1 MQKRERFTSKQTN
14 ELQDLI
20 NQKESSKSEAL
31 RAQAVLLIN
40 AKANQEQIKMLTG
53 FDGKYAYKLRKKYLE
68 KGLNALIDKRKPKQR
83 ALLTRGQR
91 TQVAK
96 VLKEATPREFGFKE
110 DFWSTAMLGWIIKE
124 QYGVQYK
131 SKTPLYLLFKE
142 AKFTYHKPDRKYHKR
157 NQADVDNWQVTMAP
171 IIQSAYADEKTV
183 ILVADEMILS
193 TQTTFQKIWL
203 PQGEFPRI
211 DISNKRARRCIY
223 GFLDI
228 KTGRE
233 YAFKTEK
240 INSEETCKI
249 LNQIGHI
256 YRNYKIILIWD
267 SAPWHHS
274 DMIKEFLT
282 STKFSFQLFRFPPYA
297 PDENPQEHVWKAG
310 RSNVTHNKFIEN
322 IDKAS
327 DEFVNYLNVTNFNY
341 QFFNP
346 GVISK

>member
-53 FDGKYAYKLRKKYLE
+53 LDGKYAYKLRKKYLE

-157 NQADVDNWQVTMAP
+157 NQADVDNWQVTMEP
-171 IIQSAYADEKTV
+171 IIQSAYAD
-183 ILVADEMILS
+183 
-193 TQTTFQKIWL
+193 
-203 PQGEFPRI
+203 
-211 DISNKRARRCIY
+211 
-223 GFLDI
+223 
-228 KTGRE
+228 
-233 YAFKTEK
+233 
-240 INSEETCKI
+240 
-249 LNQIGHI
+249 
-256 YRNYKIILIWD
+256 
-267 SAPWHHS
+267 
-274 DMIKEFLT
+274 
-282 STKFSFQLFRFPPYA
+282 
-297 PDENPQEHVWKAG
+297 
-310 RSNVTHNKFIEN
+310 
-322 IDKAS
+322 
-327 DEFVNYLNVTNFNY
+327 
-341 QFFNP
+341 
-346 GVISK
+346 